1 MSWVIDIIGL
11 IPGIAKLLEQFMGA
25 KVVPSI
31 DFSEMREHHMIL
43 TEFLD
48 RTADGGVDQRDGSN
62 VKQEHIWN
70 FELVLHNLSQT
81 QKARGVKVESCV
93 DSVSLKES
101 KAAQIDSDS
110 QISISGEVRYNV
122 TEPRDRGIE
131 NRMTPFVPWMIFVV
145 SYFSKNPTKRTFVV
159 YVGSPAVQKVFQG
172 NNREKCTSRANKWI
186 TKQGKK

>member
-11 IPGIAKLLEQFMGA
+11 IPGIAKLLERFLGA

-62 VKQEHIWN
+62 VKQEHVWN

-81 QKARGVKVESCV
+81 QKAKGVKVESCARN
-93 DSVSLKES
+93 VSLKES
-101 KAAQIDSDS
+101 KVAQIDVDS
-110 QISISGEVRYNV
+110 QIIIPGEVMYNLRG
-122 TEPRDRGIE
+122 PRDRNIE
-131 NRMTPFVPWMIFVV
+131 SKMLPFVPWVIFVV

-172 NNREKCTSRANKWI
+172 KNREKCANRANKWI
-186 TKQGKK
+186 TKQRKK